1 MHSIVY
7 DSVNDEFTV
16 PQQFGQAIMTY
27 RGGAQG
33 AEAPIR
39 IIQGPLTQLRAPDRL
54 DVDTV
59 HNEIFVPEGWAVL
72 VFERG
77 AQGNV
82 APKRILRGPSEM
94 PINANSVAVDP
105 INNLLIVGNA
115 PRGAPARI
123 FVFNR
128 TDDGDAKPIRVIGGP
143 KSGLRSLGGPV
154 AVYPPKKEI
163 IASNRGRGGE
173 SAVLSSAESF
183 VGIWSVEDNGDVPP
197 RWRIGGPN
205 GVLQMPRGVALD
217 PKNKALMV
225 SDKRL
230 NAVLTFYFP
239 EMF

>member
-1 MHSIVY
+1 MHSIAY
-7 DSVNDEFTV
+7 DAVNDEFTV
-16 PQQFGQAIMTY
+16 PHQFGQSIMTY
-27 RGGAQG
+27 RGGAKG

-82 APKRILRGPSEM
+82 APKRILTGPNDA
-94 PINANSVAVDP
+94 PFNASSVAVDP
-105 INNLLIVGNA
+105 INNVLIVGSA
-115 PRGAPARI
+115 PRGGAARLYI
-123 FVFNR
+123 FNR
-128 TDDGDAKPIRVIGGP
+128 TDEGSAKPRGVISGP
-143 KSGLRSLGGPV
+143 KSGLRSIGGPV
-154 AVYPPKKEI
+154 AVYPPKRAI
-163 IASNRGRGGE
+163 IASNRGEVSVLATPE
-173 SAVLSSAESF
+173 SY
-183 VGIWSVEDNGDVPP
+183 VGVWSIDDNGDVPP
-197 RWRIGGPN
+197 KWRIGGPN
-205 GVLQMPRGVALD
+205 GVLQMPRGIALD
-217 PKNKALMV
+217 PRNKALLV